1 MTRDKGLGLDA
12 ELIDDLNRF
21 ADLAERL
28 ADPLHGIASRVDR
41 AGEFKRAYLIHQHA
55 DLIHEA
61 GKMARYQAR
70 EMMRG

>member
-1 MTRDKGLGLDA
+1 MSIDA

-28 ADPLHGIASRVDR
+28 ADPLHGIASRVDM
-41 AGEFKRAYLIHQHA
+41 AGEFKRAFLLHQHA

-61 GKMARYQAR
+61 GLMARYQAR
-70 EMMRG
+70 EIARG